1 MPTLSSLDGSQ
12 LPWLFAIWIVFSCVL
27 PLWVGFEQMIVTSS
41 PSRPSSFFMSVLR
54 LLYSLWDRIS
64 VKLHLT
70 GKSRLTN
77 QVSVITLNKIH
88 FISPEVN
95 VVHTH
100 FKVCAILRLIFT
112 SGVLRARLLI
122 ENTCTRHNYIEC
134 ISWMNPIS
142 IKSSAPEVKKETFR
156 F

>member
-1 MPTLSSLDGSQ
+1 MPALYFFLRDNDDDDNGQKT
-12 LPWLFAIWIVFSCVL
+12 
-27 PLWVGFEQMIVTSS
+27 
-41 PSRPSSFFMSVLR
+41 PSANNDDYHS
-54 LLYSLWDRIS
+54 Y
-64 VKLHLT
+64 K
-70 GKSRLTN
+70 

-100 FKVCAILRLIFT
+100 FKVRAILRLIFT